1 MLRALNH
8 EIEQKSNNINMA
20 IAEKQEQRNRSEL
33 ERQRRQILT
42 EKHIIYRLINYMDDI
57 DTDEE
62 NLGERKWAPNLEFTN
77 F

>member
-1 MLRALNH
+1 
-8 EIEQKSNNINMA
+8 
-20 IAEKQEQRNRSEL
+20 
-33 ERQRRQILT
+33 
-42 EKHIIYRLINYMDDI
+42 MDDI